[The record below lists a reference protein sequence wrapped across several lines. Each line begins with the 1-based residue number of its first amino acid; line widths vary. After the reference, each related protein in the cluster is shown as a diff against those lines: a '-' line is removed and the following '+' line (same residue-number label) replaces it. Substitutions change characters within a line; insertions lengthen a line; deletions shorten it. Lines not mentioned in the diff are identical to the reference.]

1 MLAELKSTG
10 LRWSKWVWEE
20 GRLSGLFFFSC
31 LRHSASPQTKAQF
44 ERQRGVSEERNQQE
58 RRSIGSEW
66 KHSQEEKK
74 PDKNKQAVPN
84 FYYRAEY
91 ISQQCASFCFL
102 LIQTYC
108 KLHSPKK
115 ELNGYSAAESYIPWM
130 WVLQKEMWANSLRL
144 ANHCCLL
151 MFIFAVGGQTQLLWF
166 RVKASWI
173 LSSSLPSK
181 LDPLKVSHLYTL
193 PTWTPLH
200 YYWWGTELE
209 S

>member
-44 ERQRGVSEERNQQE
+44 ERQRGVSEER
-58 RRSIGSEW
+58 RSIGSEW

-91 ISQQCASFCFL
+91 ISQQCAIFCFL
-102 LIQTYC
+102 LIQTIVSYI
-108 KLHSPKK
+108 PPPPQKK

-130 WVLQKEMWANSLRL
+130 WVLQKEMWANRL

-151 MFIFAVGGQTQLLWF
+151 MFIFAVGGQTQLLRF
-166 RVKASWI
+166 RVKTSWI

-181 LDPLKVSHLYTL
+181 LDPLKVTHLYTL